1 MAFPPMP
8 NERWPLQ
15 LAAAVADA
23 RNARPAQ
30 RMRTRP
36 RLWALLHAGLYASLR
51 AQAGR
56 VTAVSREDLED
67 LASQKALELL
77 LRAEEGAWDPEGRA
91 EHEIA
96 GYVSRVARHALV
108 DLARRRGRECPP
120 PEDDEHWAVA
130 IAEHTGERAG
140 PDEQFAAR
148 EFVSTLRECLAAL
161 APRARQAW
169 FRRVWL
175 ERPSREI
182 AARLGVNAA
191 HVDVIVQRARG
202 ALRGCM
208 EKKGQPEPRYRP
220 GAFVDLW
227 SWLSV
232 EPVEP
237 GAGETGETDDAQS

>member
-1 MAFPPMP
+1 MSFPPSASV
-8 NERWPLQ
+8 RWPLQ
-15 LAAAVADA
+15 LADAVATA
-23 RNARPAQ
+23 RAARPAQ
-30 RMRTRP
+30 RLKTRP
-36 RLWALLHAGLYASLR
+36 RLWALLHAGLFASLR

-77 LRAEEGAWDPEGRA
+77 LRAEEGAWDPGGRA

-96 GYVSRVARHALV
+96 GYIARVARHALV

-120 PEDDEHWAVA
+120 PEDDESWAVA
-130 IAEHTGERAG
+130 IAAHTGERAG
-140 PDEQFAAR
+140 PEEEFAAR
-148 EFVSTLRECLAAL
+148 EFVRELRGCLETL
-161 APRARQAW
+161 APRARHAW

-182 AARLGVNAA
+182 AVRLGVNAA
-191 HVDVIVQRARG
+191 HVDVIVQRARA

-208 EKKGQPEPRYRP
+208 EKKQQPEPQFRP

-232 EPVEP
+232 EPPEAV
-237 GAGETGETDDAQS
+237 AGPTGEPDDSEP